1 MEVWCYILLL
11 FLEGKKKKNKQK
23 QTVTPSMTGR
33 TQAAQILIFSQIVL
47 YKSCPLKSSR
57 ESYVAVMLAND
68 PVKESPLVVCPTLL
82 N

>member
-1 MEVWCYILLL
+1 
-11 FLEGKKKKNKQK
+11 
-23 QTVTPSMTGR
+23 MTGR

-57 ESYVAVMLAND
+57 ESYVAVMLAKD

-82 N
+82 NYASAFLNSSPILRREAHWI